1 VPRVAPS
8 RIAFRSRPFPSSSLV
23 VRALDAARVVV
34 ELESSNRRRSA
45 ATASSARSR
54 ARARNLRARDRS
66 RRRVGKQ
73 FECGDRPEDLT
84 VRKKTSRP
92 RGDARHPARARR
104 RQTRARAMD
113 ANEHDDAMEDTQ
125 RQIARLLPDII
136 RGADLEKATVRTLQK
151 SLENSMGRDLGE
163 HKNFIRA
170 EVRARARARSRR
182 DARAMIDSRFGAV
195 WEGFDARHRRRCV
208 NFGLRSLRG
217 MIELNSPRDD
227 GGAGALGRARG
238 VERSMTDARD
248 AL

>member
-1 VPRVAPS
+1 MPRVAPS

-45 ATASSARSR
+45 APASSARSR

-73 FECGDRPEDLT
+73 FERGDRPEDLT
-84 VRKKTSRP
+84 VRKKTRRP
-92 RGDARHPARARR
+92 RGVDVAARARR

-151 SLENSMGRDLGE
+151 SLEDSLGRDLGE

>member
-1 VPRVAPS
+1 V
-8 RIAFRSRPFPSSSLV
+8 
-23 VRALDAARVVV
+23 
-34 ELESSNRRRSA
+34 
-45 ATASSARSR
+45 
-54 ARARNLRARDRS
+54 
-66 RRRVGKQ
+66 
-73 FECGDRPEDLT
+73 
-84 VRKKTSRP
+84 
-92 RGDARHPARARR
+92 PARARR

-170 EVRARARARSRR
+170 EVRARARARTRR

-217 MIELNSPRDD
+217 MIEFTARRRRRRRSRTSARCGTLDD
-227 GGAGALGRARG
+227 
-238 VERSMTDARD
+238 
-248 AL
+248 